1 MKQWAD
7 SAKKTTGGGRA
18 YLSVDHCCS
27 NYLCWHVVRTGRE
40 KWWILLIIFVP
51 LIGVLTYFF
60 VELLPSLVVL
70 VLFSVA
76 FYCLSQVIKVI
87 PLGIAYAIWA
97 GVGIVLTALI
107 GYFFFRQQLDGA
119 AIIGIALIV
128 SGVVVIN
135 LFSKSAGH

>member
-1 MKQWAD
+1 MMNPV
-7 SAKKTTGGGRA
+7 STA
-18 YLSVDHCCS
+18 Y
-27 NYLCWHVVRTGRE
+27 
-40 KWWILLIIFVP
+40 ILLALAIVSE
-51 LIGVLTYFF
+51 VLGSTFLLKSEGF
-60 VELLPSLVVL
+60 TKLLPSLVVL